1 MNCARQSA
9 ATGLTTDVF
18 VGSGCPELAEF
29 LSLAGKDAIIRSYG
43 TGSGLSE
50 GSKSAA
56 DRLVEGLAN
65 DSGSDLIRFIVRRV
79 RTREDARDL
88 AQEVYVRLLRVERK
102 ELIRHPRAYLY
113 RVAANVLHEFELKRK
128 ADSLGFSRWSDEQR
142 SDGGGG
148 YGEVEAEDP
157 ALRSRLEGVLAELS
171 PKCRAVLI
179 LHRRDGMTYDEI
191 GAKIGISA
199 GMVKKYLQQGLR
211 HCRERLAELR

>member
-1 MNCARQSA
+1 
-9 ATGLTTDVF
+9 
-18 VGSGCPELAEF
+18 
-29 LSLAGKDAIIRSYG
+29 
-43 TGSGLSE
+43 LSE

-113 RVAANVLHEFELKRK
+113 RVAANVLYEFELKRK